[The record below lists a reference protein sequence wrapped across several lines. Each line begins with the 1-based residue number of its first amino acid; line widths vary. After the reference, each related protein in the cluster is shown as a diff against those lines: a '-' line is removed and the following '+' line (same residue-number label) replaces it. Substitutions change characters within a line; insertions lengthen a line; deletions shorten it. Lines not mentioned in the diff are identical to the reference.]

1 MIFIAE
7 IIIVLT
13 EKFFKNSFLK
23 VYVIIT
29 LICKNKI
36 VFKCILP
43 NALSVEKE
51 EDDKADTSATGD
63 KHLN

>member
-23 VYVIIT
+23 IYVIIT

-36 VFKCILP
+36 IF
-43 NALSVEKE
+43 
-51 EDDKADTSATGD
+51 
-63 KHLN
+63 